1 MPTIECCAVQI
12 LPESAI
18 DQNTKV
24 PLREV
29 MDQFSKGFVISY
41 KWIIESISSK
51 KILDRGKFIVGDEI
65 MEGGLAISFSRTKF
79 TLREIIKIY
88 DVVAKNP
95 QKRTKNPVYWSQFI

>member
-1 MPTIECCAVQI
+1 M
-12 LPESAI
+12 
-18 DQNTKV
+18 
-24 PLREV
+24 PLRNV

-41 KWIIESISSK
+41 KWIIDSITAN
-51 KILDRGKFIVGDEI
+51 KILDRGKYIVGEEI

-95 QKRTKNPVYWSQFI
+95 